1 MENHFS
7 LQCGR
12 ILEIVIVYVNALFEE
27 DYVVCM
33 QKIQLVFAS
42 IDMMN

>member
-12 ILEIVIVYVNALFEE
+12 ILEIVIVYVSALFEQ
-27 DYVVCM
+27 DYIVCM
-33 QKIQLVFAS
+33 QKIQLVSDS

>member
-1 MENHFS
+1 MGNHFS

-27 DYVVCM
+27 DYVVTM
-33 QKIQLVFAS
+33 YAKNTTSF
-42 IDMMN
+42 